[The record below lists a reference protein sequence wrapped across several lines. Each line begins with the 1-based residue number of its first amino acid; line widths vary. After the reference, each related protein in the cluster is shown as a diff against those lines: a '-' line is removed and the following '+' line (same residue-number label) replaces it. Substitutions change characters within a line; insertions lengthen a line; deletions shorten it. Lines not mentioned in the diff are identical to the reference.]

1 MTSAND
7 LIRGAYRKIGRASDD
22 RNISQTKI
30 KEGLHYLNLI
40 FKSYLTNQ
48 FLIEY
53 DETITFNLVVG
64 QRDYVISKEAGSDVN
79 ENMIV
84 SLKHVNLIKN
94 NIRYPVEIVTDVYD
108 FKTQRDISLSQRPK
122 WVYLQNGINKS
133 TLHFIVKPD
142 LVYECVVKAKFGRNN
157 ILLTE
162 INNDLREIPEGN
174 YLFFEYQ
181 LAKIFHHNYPG
192 SIWNA
197 ELEKTYQELKEEV
210 EAASDIDVEIETS
223 KALRFYGDK
232 FTPTL
237 GVIT

>member
-1 MTSAND
+1 MTSANN

-22 RNISQTKI
+22 RDISQTKI
-30 KEGLHYLNLI
+30 KEALSYLNLI

-48 FLIEY
+48 YLIEY

-64 QRDYVISKEAGSDVN
+64 QRDYIISKEAGSDVS
-79 ENMIV
+79 ENMLV
-84 SLKHVNLIKN
+84 SLKHVNLVKN
-94 NIRYPVEIVTDVYD
+94 NIRYPVDIVTDVYE
-108 FKTQRDISLSQRPK
+108 FKTQRDTDISQRPK

-142 LVYECVVKAKFGRNN
+142 LVYECIVKGKFARNTV
-157 ILLTE
+157 LLTE
-162 INNDLREIPEGN
+162 VNNDLREIPEGN

-181 LAKIFHHNYPG
+181 VAKILHHNYPG
-192 SIWNA
+192 SIWTA
-197 ELEKTYQELKEEV
+197 ELESTYRELKEAV
-210 EAASDIDVEIETS
+210 EASADIDVEIETS
-223 KALRFYGDK
+223 KALSFYGDK